1 MANPARSQGIHVLD
15 DFVCEA
21 IHEPS
26 VSPADSSKQGRNEGM
41 SVIREVAWDAREE
54 PISKLPEVV
63 KSEVHQLASFI
74 SNSSDPANAK
84 SLVQKLL
91 LEELASIQKSGH
103 NGGSTES

>member
-21 IHEPS
+21 IHDPS
-26 VSPADSSKQGRNEGM
+26 ITLAHPSKQGRNEGM
-41 SVIREVAWDAREE
+41 SAIEEVVLDVGKE
-54 PISKLPEVV
+54 PISKLPEAVE
-63 KSEVHQLASFI
+63 SEVHQLASFI
-74 SNSSDPANAK
+74 SNSSDPVNAK
-84 SLVQKLL
+84 SLVQNLL